1 MKRQKLLAAALVLLI
16 AAANAAGSRLPFA
29 PPDASLPHLQ
39 AKAKS

>member
-16 AAANAAGSRLPFA
+16 AAASAGSRLPLA
-29 PPDASLPHLQ
+29 AADGAAQLY